1 VAVARVPSVLA
12 AERGEK
18 ARPGCRVVLALE
30 RDGFSSSRHPALSFC
45 LNMIFLGKPVPTF
58 PDHAL
63 AGQIL
68 PSDLYQAGS
77 AIRAVNQVQQRE
89 HDRTSLFDQ

>member
-63 AGQIL
+63 VYFPAQ
-68 PSDLYQAGS
+68 
-77 AIRAVNQVQQRE
+77 N
-89 HDRTSLFDQ
+89 